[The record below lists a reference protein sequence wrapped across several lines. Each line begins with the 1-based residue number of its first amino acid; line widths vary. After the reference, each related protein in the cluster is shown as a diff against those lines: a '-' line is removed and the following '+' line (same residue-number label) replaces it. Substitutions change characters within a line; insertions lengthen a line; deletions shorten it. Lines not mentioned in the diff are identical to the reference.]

1 MIEIVENAVQL
12 ALLVVCIAISGR
24 NAARSRERAD
34 VILVMFFG
42 TFALGDLYWLL
53 YRVFYGETP
62 QLFYVAD
69 LSWYAAY
76 LFLYLLL
83 QELSDPGER
92 RVRHP
97 VVLVFPAF
105 AAVMCAFY
113 MKWGDYL
120 GNVMSAVLM
129 TMLMVH
135 AARGLLWL
143 RSRPQAVGRRALY
156 IVVLIFCAIEYGD
169 WTTSCFWSGDT
180 WRNPYFWFD
189 CLLTLSFAFFLPA
202 YRKAVPA

>member
-12 ALLVVCIAISGR
+12 ALLLVCVAISGR
-24 NAARSRERAD
+24 NAVRSRQRTD

-92 RVRHP
+92 RMRHP
-97 VVLVFPAF
+97 ALLVFPVF

-113 MKWGDYL
+113 MK
-120 GNVMSAVLM
+120 
-129 TMLMVH
+129 
-135 AARGLLWL
+135 
-143 RSRPQAVGRRALY
+143 
-156 IVVLIFCAIEYGD
+156 
-169 WTTSCFWSGDT
+169 
-180 WRNPYFWFD
+180 
-189 CLLTLSFAFFLPA
+189 
-202 YRKAVPA
+202 